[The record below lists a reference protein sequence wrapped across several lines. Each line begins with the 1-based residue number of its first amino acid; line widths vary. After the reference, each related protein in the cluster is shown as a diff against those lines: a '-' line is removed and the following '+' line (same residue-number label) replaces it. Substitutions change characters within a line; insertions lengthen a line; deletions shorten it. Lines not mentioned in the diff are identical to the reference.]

1 MVNKSINAKVR
12 FLIKAMSVD
21 SFHMNN
27 LKRLN
32 EILMRDNSNTV
43 ISTYQLKG
51 GFLAFAIS
59 HIIQFQLAICITGK
73 EKTSKKNIEIARME
87 CSYDYQIF
95 GFEHLFDD
103 DGNIVLKEKMAQS
116 FTNIA
121 HHSTRGILY
130 EKFNASILGSFILP
144 PLSSQD
150 MRKGDIIIEKEKI
163 H

>member
-12 FLIKAMSVD
+12 FLIKDMSVE
-21 SFHMNN
+21 SFYMNN
-27 LKRLN
+27 LRSLN
-32 EILMRDNSNTV
+32 EILMRDDSNTV

-51 GFLAFAIS
+51 GFLAFTMS
-59 HIIQFQLAICITGK
+59 HVIQFQLAMCITGR

-95 GFEHLFDD
+95 GFEHLFDAN
-103 DGNIVLKEKMAQS
+103 GNIVIKEKMAQS

-144 PLSSQD
+144 PLDSQD
-150 MRKGDIIIEKEKI
+150 MPKGDITIEKEKI